1 MTPSLSLKPSAT
13 PQISPGA
20 TNVTRGKVYFDISPS
35 EWKWSIIFMLSL
47 SLTGLRMPLGNLLV
61 IILLIRE
68 YKENREGFIAKLTL
82 ACGGFAFSQSNI
94 NWGVNMLFLMIPFA
108 LLAMCVL
115 RKSIPLKQTIVAY
128 TLFSVAT
135 IAIAVMWGVEG
146 ISVQL
151 RQMMGYLSFC
161 FFAIP
166 MLAFSGEG
174 FDMHRFWHTLFSLM
188 MIACAFYIIDGY
200 IIRGWVLVPC
210 SWIDY
215 EGSYSSWLH
224 PIITGWYP
232 RKYPPGLYPLALLI
246 YPVAKY
252 YRLKWWQW
260 GLLVG
265 AMCASRTSTIL
276 FSLVFGFILAQ
287 GSLKRYVGYGIIAAV
302 IFTGLYLLD
311 ASMGYSSE
319 TEQSTM
325 RIAST
330 INQFTDLSE
339 AEDDE
344 DLSEA
349 GTGRM
354 AQALPPLEQIFD
366 VGREWV
372 GYGFVNVDTENPKAI
387 IENEYV
393 GALNPEMKYRAIT
406 DIEITQVKVFISLG
420 FVGLAIWL
428 GFIFGICRIL
438 KGMRYA
444 GYYTN
449 VAVVLMLYGVGGF
462 DSWFTYQGIILGA
475 LAYST
480 VLLANKPQSLATCP
494 GERPDQSETAPQADT
509 QSTTGNAY

>member
-1 MTPSLSLKPSAT
+1 MSCAKTLSAT
-13 PQISPGA
+13 PHLSPGA
-20 TNVTRGKVYFDISPS
+20 ANAPRGKVYFDISPS
-35 EWKWSIIFMLSL
+35 EWKWNIIFMLSL

-61 IILLIRE
+61 AILLIRD
-68 YKENREGFIAKLTL
+68 YKDNREGFITKLTM

-108 LLAMCVL
+108 ILAMCLL
-115 RKSIPLKQTIVAY
+115 RKSIPLKQSIIAY
-128 TLFSVAT
+128 ILFSVAT
-135 IAIAVMWGVEG
+135 IAMAVIWGIEG
-146 ISVQL
+146 ISSQL
-151 RQMMGYLSFC
+151 RPMLGYLSFC

-166 MLAFSGEG
+166 LLAFSGEG
-174 FDMHRFWHTLFSLM
+174 FDIHRFWATIFSLM

-210 SWIDY
+210 SWINY
-215 EGSYSSWLH
+215 EGTYSSWLH
-224 PIITGWYP
+224 PILSNRFP
-232 RKYPPGLYPLALLI
+232 RKYPPGLYMLALLI

-252 YRLKWWQW
+252 YRLRWWQW
-260 GLLVG
+260 GLLIG

-287 GSLKRYVGYGIIAAV
+287 GSMKRYLGYGVIAAAL
-302 IFTGLYLLD
+302 FTGLYFLD
-311 ASMGYSSE
+311 ASMGYSAD

-354 AQALPPLEQIFD
+354 AQALPALEHIFD

-372 GYGFVNVDTENPKAI
+372 GFGFVNNDTENPRLI

-393 GALNPEMKYRAIT
+393 GAMNPEMKYRSVT
-406 DIEITQVKVFISLG
+406 DIEITQVRVFMSLG
-420 FVGLAIWL
+420 FIGLAIWI

-438 KGMRYA
+438 KGMRHA

-449 VAVVLMLYGVGGF
+449 VAIVLMLYGVGGF
-462 DSWFTYQGIILGA
+462 DSWFTYVGILLGA
-475 LAYST
+475 LAYSA
-480 VLLANKPQSLATCP
+480 VLLANKPQSLASYPGEHPDHPGHVTCP
-494 GERPDQSETAPQADT
+494 GPESPSLP
-509 QSTTGNAY
+509 GNAY